1 MATDL
6 LDLADRLWRGDAD
19 MDQRRLFG
27 MGGELA
33 ELDGDHAFVAA
44 FSNVAAFSTVDGM
57 VLVDTSS
64 PFLAGRV
71 HDVLR
76 EWRGDPLHTAVFT
89 HGHIDHVGGVPT
101 LHRETGAPVAM
112 HPDDLAILD
121 WERFAQLPFVP
132 SGFAPFSIDTR
143 LAHDTTLPFQDVSL
157 RVLHTPGHTQGSV
170 CFIFGLDCFAGDTL
184 FQRGIGRTD
193 LPGGDTQKI
202 VFSIRNVLYR
212 LPPKTVVYPG
222 HGPSTTIEEE
232 MLLNPFV
239 PADR

>member
-1 MATDL
+1 M
-6 LDLADRLWRGDAD
+6 
-19 MDQRRLFG
+19 
-27 MGGELA
+27 
-33 ELDGDHAFVAA
+33 
-44 FSNVAAFSTVDGM
+44 
-57 VLVDTSS
+57 
-64 PFLAGRV
+64 
-71 HDVLR
+71 
-76 EWRGDPLHTAVFT
+76 
-89 HGHIDHVGGVPT
+89 
-101 LHRETGAPVAM
+101 
-112 HPDDLAILD
+112 
-121 WERFAQLPFVP
+121 
-132 SGFAPFSIDTR
+132 
-143 LAHDTTLPFQDVSL
+143 TLPFQDVSL

-193 LPGGDTQKI
+193 LPGGDMHKI